1 MFRPARART
10 TAALVVLSLACVT
23 AACSKSADTTSSN
36 DPDVST
42 PATAPN
48 GTPTFG
54 LPKDPS
60 LAIKES
66 GLPAMPTEGTGVHY
80 HAHLDVSVDGHAVTV
95 PALIGIDEKSQRI
108 SPLHTHTD
116 DGIVHIEA
124 EKADTFTVGQ
134 LFTEWGVK
142 LDKFCLAT
150 YCSDDKN
157 QLLGFLNGQLV
168 GDPASVPF
176 ASHDE
181 IVIWYGPRGTNPQV
195 PTTYTFSNGL

>member
-1 MFRPARART
+1 MSRPLRAPL
-10 TAALVVLSLACVT
+10 TATLALLLLAGST
-23 AACSKSADTTSSN
+23 AACAKTSESTATN

-42 PATAPN
+42 PATAAN

-60 LAIKES
+60 AAIKES

-95 PALIGIDEKSQRI
+95 PALIGIDEKAQRI

-142 LDKFCLAT
+142 LDKSCIAT
-150 YCSDDKN
+150 YCMDGQN
-157 QLLGFLNGQLV
+157 QLLSFLNGQLV

-176 ASHDE
+176 AEHDE
-181 IVIWYGPRGTNPQV
+181 IVIWYGPRGTNPSV
-195 PTTYTFSNGL
+195 PTTYTFTNGL